1 MMSANPFIYFGG
13 DSFMAGD
20 ELADDTLQCWK
31 DMFGRY
37 QAVPDARFFPEFYK
51 AKQKEMHGWS
61 DSQHEEHMRCQRD
74 RHWTSIVCDKHRIK
88 YHNDGAGASSQ
99 EAVLHRAVISFDKFE
114 QAGNVPTL
122 AIIHLTD
129 PGRITTYNDMA
140 DARTRRL
147 FRNAFDFTYII
158 DQVLKNSHLMGERAG
173 EINQHYRYHLHARTF
188 VLAHMDVES
197 ETGNIIRWMNTLA
210 ITNSFFKEKTG
221 RYPIYVS
228 SWGGALT
235 HYTQYLGPTS
245 KNESSSPEYQSLI
258 HQARL
263 YTIDSNVWNLGH
275 EPHLLCPGGHH
286 TPQTHANFA
295 QFIAPHLLQEL
306 NNVS

>member
-1 MMSANPFIYFGG
+1 MSANPFIYFGG
-13 DSFMAGD
+13 DSFMAGS

-37 QAVPDARFFPEFYK
+37 AGPDARYHTEFFE
-51 AKQKEMHGWS
+51 AKTKEMHDWS
-61 DSQHEEHMRCQRD
+61 DSQYAQYMCCQQD
-74 RHWTSIVCDKHRIK
+74 RHWTTIVCDKHGIK
-88 YHNDGAGASSQ
+88 HHNDGAGASSQ

-122 AIIHLTD
+122 AIIQLTS
-129 PGRITTYNDMA
+129 PGRVTVYDDKPISRKA
-140 DARTRRL
+140 HHIWHRTQMNEQ
-147 FRNAFDFTYII
+147 FGFDR
-158 DQVLKNSHLMGERAG
+158 S
-173 EINQHYRYHLHARTF
+173 F
-188 VLAHMDVES
+188 VLNFIPTNSEAVSRYCFAHMDAES
-197 ETGNIIRWMNTLA
+197 ETGNIIRWLTTLA

-228 SWGGALT
+228 CVTNSAAE
-235 HYTQYLGPTS
+235 YLNSATN
-245 KNESSSPEYQSLI
+245 NETISSSPGYQSLVTQSRVHI
-258 HQARL
+258 
-263 YTIDSNVWNLGH
+263 SNHDIWNLSH
-275 EPHLLCPGGHH
+275 HAHLICPGHHH